1 MIRYAF
7 LICFLSLSLT
17 SFAQT
22 YPKLAV
28 NLDLGFNMP
37 QDPFSEGYSAKPVN
51 FPTIQLGA
59 QYLFTKR
66 IGARLDY
73 GFNRFSNDDN
83 APEFK
88 TNYTRINGQVVYN
101 ASPILRSI
109 NVHPRIGLY
118 LHAGPGF
125 TMLKP
130 LAPGFNQNKD
140 SYLNAMAGVA
150 FHYGISEFMSGYM
163 DVSYI
168 KGFGT
173 AVAFEGTPL
182 ATKEGSGLLTFTFGI
197 QLALNTGCYFC
208 AEENQ

>member
-7 LICFLSLSLT
+7 LITFLSITLS
-17 SFAQT
+17 SVAQT

-37 QDPFSEGYSAKPVN
+37 QDPFTDGYSAKPVN

-59 QYLFTKR
+59 QYLFTKQ

-83 APEFK
+83 SPEFK
-88 TNYTRINGQVVYN
+88 TNYSRINGQIVYN
-101 ASPILRSI
+101 ASPFLRNI
-109 NVHPRIGLY
+109 NVHPRLGLY
-118 LHAGPGF
+118 AHAGPGVTF
-125 TMLKP
+125 LKP
-130 LAPGFNQNKD
+130 LAPGFNQNKET
-140 SYLNAMAGVA
+140 YLNAMAGFA
-150 FHYGISEFMSGYM
+150 FHYGISEFMSAYM

-168 KGFGT
+168 RGFGT

-182 ATKEGSGLLTFTFGI
+182 ASKEGSGLLTFTFGI

-208 AEENQ
+208 EEDNQ